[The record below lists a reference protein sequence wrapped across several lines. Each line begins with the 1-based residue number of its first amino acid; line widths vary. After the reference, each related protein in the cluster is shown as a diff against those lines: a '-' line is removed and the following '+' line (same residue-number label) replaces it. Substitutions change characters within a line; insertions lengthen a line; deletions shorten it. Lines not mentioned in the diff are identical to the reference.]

1 MSHDAIKLLGFWLS
15 KPTHL
20 QKFELRVFTNVA
32 YMYVWD
38 RNRLCQKRLRE
49 KFVICNKT
57 SNEKNPNICCKPST
71 YFWNIIRYYKKY
83 IWEAKEPVMHSY
95 FFFKWILFYHSTT
108 HKKDSTKELT
118 TSNNRLKFC
127 IPWVLLPKIQNLIN
141 LCMLICIWMIEKNIA
156 QYSVLAYDS
165 IKYEIEFG
173 AISY

>member
-49 KFVICNKT
+49 KLVICNKT
-57 SNEKNPNICCKPST
+57 SKRKKPNIFCKPST

-118 TSNNRLKFC
+118 TSNNRLNFC
-127 IPWVLLPKIQNLIN
+127 IPWVLLPKIQ
-141 LCMLICIWMIEKNIA
+141 K
-156 QYSVLAYDS
+156 
-165 IKYEIEFG
+165 
-173 AISY
+173 SYQFMHVDMYLNDRTTYCALSF